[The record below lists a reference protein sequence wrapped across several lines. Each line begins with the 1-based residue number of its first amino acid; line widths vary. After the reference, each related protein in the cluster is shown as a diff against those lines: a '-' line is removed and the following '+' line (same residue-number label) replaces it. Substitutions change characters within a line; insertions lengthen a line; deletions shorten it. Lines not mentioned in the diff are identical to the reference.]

1 MAGELQPLAQNF
13 KIVDE
18 NGFPTLYFIKW
29 AQQRQIDISE
39 GISAVEAQQLI
50 DDWAAARQVI
60 AGRTLDGGGFL
71 SHDITID
78 HAESLVTPG
87 TYGDAT
93 HVPQFVVDQEGHI
106 QGVVPVAI
114 SGGGGGTTPA
124 VVQVKTAIGATSAVT
139 LGAAPTAGN
148 LMIAIATHWTTL
160 SVTAYTNAGWTP
172 MDITNGAVTDGYLLA
187 CKYALPGESAT
198 QTPFVASASMSTT
211 IFEVSGAAV
220 AIPFC
225 RNAVKEIVATP
236 MTVPLVSPKAGSL
249 LIGISAEA
257 GSNAAF
263 VPSAAFALTI
273 HENVTGVTANNS
285 PRRTQSFSAAG
296 IALGTN
302 TTVSTA
308 FTPGNMVGV
317 GIMLV
322 GG

>member
-1 MAGELQPLAQNF
+1 MTRTKVSPLDTNERIVDPDTGAPTLQFVRLWQQLFGNEEGTNTLAGDAVQSRRTINTTSPLA
-13 KIVDE
+13 
-18 NGFPTLYFIKW
+18 
-29 AQQRQIDISE
+29 
-39 GISAVEAQQLI
+39 
-50 DDWAAARQVI
+50 
-60 AGRTLDGGGFL
+60 GGGDL
-71 SHDITID
+71 SQDRTIT
-78 HAESLVTPG
+78 HNNSGVTAN

-93 HVPQFVVDQEGHI
+93 HVPQITVDVKGHVTGVTNVV
-106 QGVVPVAI
+106 I

-148 LMIAIATHWTTL
+148 LMIAMASHWTTL
-160 SVTAYTNAGWTP
+160 SATAYTGTGWTP
-172 MDITNGAVTDGYLLA
+172 MDITNGSVTDGYLIA

-211 IFEVSGAAV
+211 IFEISGASV

-225 RNAVKEIVATP
+225 RNAVKEITASP
-236 MTVPLVSPKAGSL
+236 MTVPLVSPKANSL

-257 GSNAAF
+257 GSNTAF
-263 VPSAAFALTI
+263 TPSAGVTLTI
-273 HENVTGVTANNS
+273 HENITGTTANNS
-285 PRRTQSFSAAG
+285 PRRTQSFSSAG
-296 IALGTN
+296 IALGTD
-302 TTVSTA
+302 TTVSTT